1 MHQHLHSFRRNT
13 HIAQKLQENYLVKI
27 QEFLSYNMKLRDK
40 NSYELYV
47 MANVDESLIYLNMP
61 ITATVQSIGSKK
73 LILEHKDK
81 KIEEQQ
87 QFYQLLN
94 SELI

>member
-27 QEFLSYNMKLRDK
+27 QEFLSYNMRLREK

-61 ITATVQSIGSKK
+61 ITA
-73 LILEHKDK
+73 LCN
-81 KIEEQQ
+81 
-87 QFYQLLN
+87 QLDQR
-94 SELI
+94 S